1 MIHVANIFN
10 FDNNNIVHFI
20 KQIVPKLIKF
30 IEMHEDEMKKN
41 ADEQINLRNSKIQ
54 NSFTFF
60 YF

>member
-41 ADEQINLRNSKIQ
+41 ADELINLRNSKLLDFSIS
-54 NSFTFF
+54 NS
-60 YF
+60 Y